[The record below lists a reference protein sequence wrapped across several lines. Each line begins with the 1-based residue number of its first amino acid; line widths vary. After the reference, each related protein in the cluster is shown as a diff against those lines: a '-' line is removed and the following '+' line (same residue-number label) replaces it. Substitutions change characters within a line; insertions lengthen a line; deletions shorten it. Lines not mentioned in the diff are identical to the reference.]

1 MEAQLNFKDF
11 KDFNDFKGFK
21 DFRGGPR
28 ALNLIEGLPNEILK
42 DLKVLKPLNSFKTFK
57 I

>member
-11 KDFNDFKGFK
+11 KGCKYFNDFKGFK

-28 ALNLIEGLPNEILK
+28 ALKFN
-42 DLKVLKPLNSFKTFK
+42 
-57 I
+57 

>member
-21 DFRGGPR
+21 DFRGGPAR
-28 ALNLIEGLPNEILK
+28 
-42 DLKVLKPLNSFKTFK
+42 FK